1 MASSRIQF
9 CSVDSTASHESTVGS
24 AWYTPELFICELPLP
39 WLGDTLKS
47 RNIPA
52 GLDELVYRRYET
64 HGYNWGLVGCAPDDA
79 YSVPGYYRLMHCT
92 VSPDS
97 LGRFQRR
104 MFLVPQAHMTNAM
117 AALFNGEVYPLME
130 EVQDDTRDVLLC
142 THGSVDTCC
151 ATFGYPLYALMR
163 KMADNTGSNVRVW
176 RATHFGGH
184 RFAPTFLD
192 LPSGRYWGRV
202 TPQDASALLH
212 QTQPAASFRHLYR
225 GSATMP
231 EPMTQA
237 IEAEILAHTGW
248 ALDAAD
254 IASLDVREVSES
266 EWLGTCLVHMP
277 SGDDHELEV
286 ACKQTGMV
294 SIKGHCNY
302 DIIIDAPQFETS
314 LRVINPV
321 SQQ

>member
-9 CSVDSTASHESTVGS
+9 CSVDSTSSRESTVGS

-79 YSVPGYYRLMHCT
+79 YSVPGYYRVMHCT

-97 LGRFQRR
+97 MGRFQRR
-104 MFLVPQAHMTNAM
+104 MFLIPQAHMTEAM
-117 AALFNGEVYPLME
+117 EALFNGEVHPRSK

-163 KMADNTGSNVRVW
+163 KMADNPGSHVRVW

-192 LPSGRYWGRV
+192 VPSGRYWGRV

-212 QTQPAASFRHLYR
+212 QAQPAESFRHLYR

-231 EPMTQA
+231 DPLTQA
-237 IEAEILAHTGW
+237 IEAEILSHVGW
-248 ALDAAD
+248 DLDSAN
-254 IASLDVREVSES
+254 IASLDIQQVSET
-266 EWLGTCLVHMP
+266 EWLGTCLVLMP
-277 SGDDHELEV
+277 SGDTRELEV
-286 ACKQTGMV
+286 ACRQTGMV

-314 LRVINPV
+314 LCTLNSVTP
-321 SQQ
+321 Q